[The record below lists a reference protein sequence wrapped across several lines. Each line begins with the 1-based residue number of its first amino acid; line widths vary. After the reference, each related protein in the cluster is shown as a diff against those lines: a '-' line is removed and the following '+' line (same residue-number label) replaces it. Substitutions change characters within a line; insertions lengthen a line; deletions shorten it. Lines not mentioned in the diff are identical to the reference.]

1 MNISIESVVNQVSS
15 QIEESPVKNLIASAL
30 QSSIDQQK
38 TSIEELLLAKQSGD
52 LTETEFE
59 VELDREKQIVEAE
72 MLTWQITSKAEIQKV
87 VNKTFHVLAQTI
99 I

>member
-38 TSIEELLLAKQSGD
+38 SSIEELLLAKQNGD
-52 LTETEFE
+52 LTETEFD